1 MKHFYCYNIVSG
13 TMLCSEFG
21 GGVGGERKGRKKGKR
36 KGKEVCL
43 CMYQYCSNFD
53 CLRCWFAFPFSR
65 LYSIKQNFKSKTSKV
80 LIHTQAHCMYFLSSG
95 KNLSVGT

>member
-1 MKHFYCYNIVSG
+1 
-13 TMLCSEFG
+13 MLCSEFG

-36 KGKEVCL
+36 KGKEVCS
-43 CMYQYCSNFD
+43 CIYQYCSNFD
-53 CLRCWFAFPFSR
+53 CLRCWLAFPFSR